1 MRLVAVITV
10 AASAALSSSAMAQ
23 QYETPEDALA
33 EYVAAYKARDVERYL
48 AAIDFNRE
56 AMEQLSRGTS
66 KAEQPSE
73 AQVQDK
79 ASALAGELR
88 AHFAKFGFR
97 AATLDNCQTV
107 TKFKD
112 TETQVRI
119 VLSCSD
125 SRRSTT
131 FPVRLLRLAQGW
143 RVVRGA

>member
-1 MRLVAVITV
+1 MKFVAAITV
-10 AASAALSSSAMAQ
+10 ASSVTLTTSAMAQ
-23 QYETPEDALA
+23 HYETPEDALA
-33 EYVAAYKARDVERYL
+33 EYVAAYKARDVDRYL

-56 AMEQLSRGTS
+56 AIEQLSRGKT
-66 KAEQPSE
+66 EQPSE
-73 AQVQDK
+73 AQVQEK
-79 ASALAGELR
+79 SSALASELR
-88 AHFAKFGFR
+88 AHFAKFGFK

-125 SRRSTT
+125 SRGSTT

>member
-1 MRLVAVITV
+1 MKLVAAITV
-10 AASAALSSSAMAQ
+10 AASVALSPSAMAQ

-33 EYVAAYKARDVERYL
+33 EYVAAYKARDVDRYL

-56 AMEQLSRGTS
+56 AIEQLSRGKT
-66 KAEQPSE
+66 ERPSE
-73 AQVQDK
+73 AQVQEK
-79 ASALAGELR
+79 SSALAGELR
-88 AHFAKFGFR
+88 AHFAKFGFK

-125 SRRSTT
+125 PRGSTT

>member
-1 MRLVAVITV
+1 MKFVAAITV
-10 AASAALSSSAMAQ
+10 AASVALSPSAMAT

-33 EYVAAYKARDVERYL
+33 EYVAAYRARDVDRYL

-56 AMEQLSRGTS
+56 AVEQLSRGKT
-66 KAEQPSE
+66 EQPSE
-73 AQVQDK
+73 AQVQEK
-79 ASALAGELR
+79 SSALASELR
-88 AHFAKFGFR
+88 AHFAKFGFK

-125 SRRSTT
+125 SRGSTT